1 MTKIKWLQKRMIENI
16 NYTYRIFLLLFSV
29 LLVVFLTS
37 KMWLPSDVSIQ
48 NTAVGTMLNTTESV
62 GVRLQSWQ
70 YNPSTHYMEAAFTYQ
85 NSDNLQNIKFIPTAH
100 TDTNKAVN
108 LNVTVPYEHNGFL
121 VIQIQNVPQN
131 WNVISL
137 WIDSQ
142 QEQTVDLTQ
151 PDSSIG
157 MNTSRPS
164 THMQQGANFFCDI
177 RKVVR
182 NGSLKS
188 QSSLYYSLKS
198 VDNEISSVQS
208 HMTQTNKKITAA
220 NLSIQQ
226 LTSDISVLN
235 DNERYQTSDEVKQS
249 KDAVQS
255 KTTQIND
262 LKNSIA
268 QFQSDIKNDQ
278 LKLQKLR
285 QKWNDTRDGK
295 HREASAVVTESAPA
309 SSSPPSSKS
318 AVSSSEKVTVD

>member
-29 LLVVFLTS
+29 LLAVFLTS

-70 YNPSTHYMEAAFTYQ
+70 YNPSTHFMEAAFTYQ
-85 NSDNLQNIKFIPTAH
+85 DSDNLQNIKFIPTAH

-108 LNVTVPYEHNGFL
+108 LNVTVPYEHNGFF
-121 VIQIQNVPQN
+121 VVQIQNVPQN

-142 QEQTVDLTQ
+142 QEHTVDLTQ
-151 PDSSIG
+151 SDSGIETAAS
-157 MNTSRPS
+157 SPS
-164 THMQQGANFFCDI
+164 TNMQQGANFFCDV

-182 NGSLKS
+182 NNSLKS
-188 QSSLYYSLKS
+188 QSSMYYSLKS
-198 VDNEISSVQS
+198 VDNEISTVQS
-208 HMTQTNKKITAA
+208 HMTQTKKKIAAA

-235 DNERYQTSDEVKQS
+235 DNEKYQTADEVKQS
-249 KDAVQS
+249 KDTIQS
-255 KTTQIND
+255 KTTQINE

-295 HREASAVVTESAPA
+295 YKDTSGSATESAPA
-309 SSSPPSSKS
+309 SSSSPPSKP